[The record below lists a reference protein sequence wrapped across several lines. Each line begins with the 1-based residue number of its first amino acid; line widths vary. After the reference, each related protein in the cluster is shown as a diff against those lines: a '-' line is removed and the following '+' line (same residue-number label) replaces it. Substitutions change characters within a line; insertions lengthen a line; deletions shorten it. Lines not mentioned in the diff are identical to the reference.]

1 MTGVKYPPAGG
12 RKCTGQMGNEGR
24 ERRRKQ
30 ELDKH
35 GGYLVPLGTACSHT
49 EQAAT
54 SGSLREL
61 PGGGGMSLKTCV
73 WELIA

>member
-12 RKCTGQMGNEGR
+12 RKFTGQMGNEGR

-35 GGYLVPLGTACSHT
+35 GGYLAP
-49 EQAAT
+49 
-54 SGSLREL
+54 
-61 PGGGGMSLKTCV
+61 
-73 WELIA
+73 